1 VIEHQ
6 HPSRITHGRRN
17 CSGHIDR
24 ARNVDNHILY
34 RLSECSHC
42 KSTGQPCT
50 KCHTAPPALNKY
62 GKKYKESKKNSL
74 ARSEQNRLLLTQTRV
89 GFDMDGAVL

>member
-1 VIEHQ
+1 LSISILRGSLTAAEIAAVILIVLAM
-6 HPSRITHGRRN
+6 STTTSYTASANAAI
-17 CSGHIDR
+17 
-24 ARNVDNHILY
+24 A
-34 RLSECSHC
+34 

>member
-1 VIEHQ
+1 MQ
-6 HPSRITHGRRN
+6 PLQKY
-17 CSGHIDR
+17 R
-24 ARNVDNHILY
+24 AA
-34 RLSECSHC
+34 
-42 KSTGQPCT
+42 PCT